1 MFRIPLCGG
10 SYVIKQQDNK
20 TFRNRL
26 YICGSQKSI
35 HLTFPSPADV
45 ERTYQLIEGILS
57 NIYQKEYNREEL
69 ISKVKFR
76 RETMVMNRHSAREE
90 YKWKEQPRY
99 RIRLKIE
106 VIGVDKRL
114 YDNQWRIV
122 YAVKIQLGKPE
133 NIYQIAFYE
142 VDELREI

>member
-1 MFRIPLCGG
+1 
-10 SYVIKQQDNK
+10 
-20 TFRNRL
+20 
-26 YICGSQKSI
+26 
-35 HLTFPSPADV
+35 
-45 ERTYQLIEGILS
+45 
-57 NIYQKEYNREEL
+57 
-69 ISKVKFR
+69 
-76 RETMVMNRHSAREE
+76 MVMNRHSAREE